1 MYIKRGYAWRVES
14 NPLSKQHVRLSKID
28 VGASNV
34 QWVLE
39 IPVYNQN
46 IYQIRVNLKRKI
58 ATYKVYYVGF
68 EFRKHLASIW
78 TNKKRVLICFQGK
91 FLNYTATVDKRLV
104 QEKAICN

>member
-46 IYQIRVNLKRKI
+46 IYQIRVNLKRKT
-58 ATYKVYYVGF
+58 ANLKVQYVGF
-68 EFRKHLASIW
+68 EFRKCLAM
-78 TNKKRVLICFQGK
+78 
-91 FLNYTATVDKRLV
+91 NY
-104 QEKAICN
+104 

>member
-14 NPLSKQHVRLSKID
+14 NPLSKQHVRHFKID

-46 IYQIRVNLKRKI
+46 IYQIRLNLKNNSFKGVF
-58 ATYKVYYVGF
+58 TMWG
-68 EFRKHLASIW
+68 LNLGNIW
-78 TNKKRVLICFQGK
+78 LLYE
-91 FLNYTATVDKRLV
+91 LNFFF
-104 QEKAICN
+104 

>member
-1 MYIKRGYAWRVES
+1 MYTYVILAISKHGSLKNNVYIKRGYAWRVES

-46 IYQIRVNLKRKI
+46 IYRSVH
-58 ATYKVYYVGF
+58 YVGL
-68 EFRKHLASIW
+68 EFRKHLAS
-78 TNKKRVLICFQGK
+78 L
-91 FLNYTATVDKRLV
+91 
-104 QEKAICN
+104 